1 MKARYRLVTLVVM
14 LMLITSAVFSGRVSS
29 VQASGGAPVDP
40 DSLITSTE
48 KVNDYYT
55 VQHLTL
61 PNGKKLV
68 KNIISGPPTRPAAFA
83 AESASV
89 IDPAAA
95 GAVTLSVPAFN
106 WVMGC
111 SAVSASMVAGYYDR
125 NGYDN
130 MYTGPSNGGVYPL
143 VEDAAWGS
151 WTDSIGDSYP
161 NNPLIATHLGID
173 GRTIKGGIDDY
184 WVAYG
189 SSAKDPYITGGWTQH
204 TWGESLSDYMK
215 TSQSAYS
222 NTDGSTSFYGY
233 NSSTKLTCT
242 AMLSGG
248 ISTKD
253 GTYGRKLFYEA
264 RGYTVT
270 DCYSQ
275 ATSNR
280 YSGGYSLASFK
291 AEIDA
296 GRPVFINLAGHSIV
310 GVGYDPSSTT
320 IYIHDT
326 WDNSTHTMTWGG
338 SYSGLAMQSVSI
350 VNLAVVTPTV
360 PPAAPTGLSAS
371 DGTFTDKVQVSW
383 TASTGATSY
392 SVYRADTDDSGAAA
406 LLGSVSA
413 SLYNDTTAVAGTSY
427 YYFATACN
435 SAGCSA
441 LSASDAG
448 YRAILVAPA
457 APTGVSASDG
467 TYSDRVQISWTASAN
482 ATSYNVYRAAT
493 NDAGSAALLGS
504 VTASP
509 YNDTSAVAGTTYWYF
524 AAACNSAGCSD
535 LSASDSGYRSVV
547 VGPGA
552 FSKTSPVNSAT
563 NQSTRVTLR
572 WGASSGATAYYY
584 CYDTTNDGACST
596 WRSAGTKT
604 SVTVNLKK
612 RTTYYWQVRATNSGG
627 TTYANGALTAFWS
640 FRTR

>member
-1 MKARYRLVTLVVM
+1 MKARYSLVTLVVM
-14 LMLITSAVFSGRVSS
+14 LMLITSAVFSGRVTS
-29 VQASGGAPVDP
+29 VQANGGAPVDP

-130 MYTGPSNGGVYPL
+130 MYTGPTNGGVYPL

-204 TWGESLSDYMK
+204 TWGESVSDYMK

-233 NSSTKLTCT
+233 NSSTKLTCA

-275 ATSNR
+275 ATDNR
-280 YSGGYSLASFK
+280 YTGGFSLVNFK

-296 GRPVFINLAGHSIV
+296 GRPVFINLSGHSIV

-320 IYIHDT
+320 IYVHDT

-350 VNLAVVTPTV
+350 VNLAAVTPTV
-360 PPAAPTGLSAS
+360 PPAAPTNVSAS

-383 TASTGATSY
+383 TASTGATY
-392 SVYRADTDDSGAAA
+392 YEVYRDETT
-406 LLGSVSA
+406 SA
-413 SLYNDTTAVAGTSY
+413 FATVTTSPYNDTSAVPGTTYVY
-427 YYFATACN
+427 YVKACN

-441 LSASDAG
+441 LSASD
-448 YRAILVAPA
+448 
-457 APTGVSASDG
+457 S
-467 TYSDRVQISWTASAN
+467 
-482 ATSYNVYRAAT
+482 
-493 NDAGSAALLGS
+493 GS
-504 VTASP
+504 
-509 YNDTSAVAGTTYWYF
+509 
-524 AAACNSAGCSD
+524 
-535 LSASDSGYRSVV
+535 RSVV
-547 VGPGA
+547 TAPGA
-552 FSKTSPVNSAT
+552 FNKTSPVNGAV
-563 NQSTRVTLR
+563 NLSTRVKLK
-572 WGASSGATAYYY
+572 WAASSGATLYEY
-584 CYDTTNDGACST
+584 CYDTTDDGACTT
-596 WRSAGTKT
+596 WRSAGTAT
-604 SVTVNLKK
+604 TVTISVSR
-612 RTTYYWQVRATNSGG
+612 RTIYYWQVRATNSGG
-627 TTYANGALTAFWS
+627 TTFANGALTAFWS
-640 FRTR
+640 FRTK